1 MKLRSKLTTVFAVV
15 LSVVLVPIAASKIHL
30 EDVSEVSGVLS
41 VRQQAC
47 SRAVEQNLGREPE
60 ATVTPPVS
68 PTPTPEGMPINDSN
82 FPDAMFRE
90 YVFRYDAN
98 RNGYLTEDEIATI
111 TDILCPK
118 KGITNLSGIQYF
130 SNLRNLVVNDNAI
143 TSVEL
148 RYNTN
153 LEILYINNNNL
164 QSLDISHNPKLRMLV
179 CFNNQLPSLDV
190 CQNTKLESLDC
201 STNRIK
207 YIDVSKCANL
217 CNLKVEGN
225 QLTYLDISR
234 VPLIKQ
240 TYETGTRS
248 EANGKVYYHMS
259 ANNKIYMFNVDAS
272 VRVSSDGT
280 GSPFPTPSDPTPSP
294 NDPSFGDF
302 VERLYK
308 VALGRD
314 SEPEGKAFWINKVVK
329 EGATGAECARYFL
342 LTAPEFMNRKL
353 PNEEFLETLYH
364 TFFDRESDEVGKA
377 FWLDQMTKGTPKKD
391 VVNAF
396 IESEEWCDI
405 CATYGVKSGA
415 VAHKAKIVSKNAK
428 AFATRLYTC
437 CLGRAPE
444 EGGLQY
450 WGLALTNLEKSGFAA
465 AYQFFHSE
473 EFNNYRFSD
482 GEYIRRLYTTF
493 MGREPEVNG
502 FNFWLN
508 ALANGTDRDT
518 VLVEFAKSTEFG
530 NICLTYGID
539 RGV

>member
-1 MKLRSKLTTVFAVV
+1 MNLRSKLATIFTVI
-15 LSVVLVPIAASKIHL
+15 LSVVLIPAAASKIGRADIPVAG
-30 EDVSEVSGVLS
+30 DVSVENHTIEVRAEAKP
-41 VRQQAC
+41 VRDPDPT
-47 SRAVEQNLGREPE
+47 L
-60 ATVTPPVS
+60 TPS
-68 PTPTPEGMPINDSN
+68 ISATPTPEGMPINDGN

-90 YVFRYDAN
+90 YVFRFDTN
-98 RNGYLTEDEIATI
+98 RNGYLTQDEIEAVTE
-111 TDILCPK
+111 ILCPK

-130 SNLRNLVVNDNAI
+130 CNLRNLVVNDNSI
-143 TSVEL
+143 TNVEL
-148 RYNTN
+148 RYNAN

-164 QSLDISHNPKLRMLV
+164 TSLDISHNPKLRMVV

-201 STNRIK
+201 SSNRIK
-207 YIDVSKCANL
+207 YIDVSKCAAL
-217 CNLKVEGN
+217 CSLKVESN
-225 QLTYLDISR
+225 AITFLDITN

-240 TYETGTRS
+240 TFEQGSRS
-248 EANGKVYYHMS
+248 EANGKVYYHMV

-314 SEPEGKAFWINKVVK
+314 SEPEGKQFWIDKVVK
-329 EGATGAECARYFL
+329 EGATGADCARYFL

-364 TFFDRESDEVGKA
+364 TFFDRDSDETGMTY
-377 FWLDQMTKGTPKKD
+377 WMDQLTKGTPKKD

-415 VAHKAKIVSKNAK
+415 VAHKSKIVSRNAK

-450 WGLALTNLEKSGFAA
+450 WGLALTNLEQSGFSAA
-465 AYQFFHSE
+465 QQFFASE

-502 FNFWLN
+502 FNYWMT
-508 ALANGTDRDT
+508 ALANGTDRGS
-518 VLVEFAKSTEFG
+518 VLYAFAQSDEFA
-530 NICLTYGID
+530 NICRTYGIN